1 LRQRKA
7 LAPEP
12 DRAHERLRISSGP
25 PVPSPIAS
33 LSPTVLMLTVLVAGV
48 AGLAR
53 GFSGFGA
60 ALIFMPAAS
69 ALVTPAVAAPVLLL
83 ADGVLSMG
91 FLPRA
96 WAMARRKD
104 VALMAAGAAAGVPLG
119 TFVLNHADP
128 LALRWAIAG
137 LAFAMLVLL
146 ASGWRYQGAP
156 RPGVTTLVGCVSGL
170 FGGLAQLSGP
180 PVVAYWL
187 SGKETPATVRASIIL
202 FFGATTLFAVISYLA
217 AGIFTERSLW
227 LAALVAPAY
236 AAGLF
241 AGSRAFGLA
250 TPKTF
255 RRLSLLLIALSVV
268 TSLPLWR

>member
-1 LRQRKA
+1 
-7 LAPEP
+7 
-12 DRAHERLRISSGP
+12 
-25 PVPSPIAS
+25 VPSLLDS
-33 LSPTVLMLTVLVAGV
+33 FSPTTLVLTVLVAGV
-48 AGLAR
+48 AGLGR

-69 ALVTPAVAAPVLLL
+69 ALVSPAVAAPVLLL
-83 ADGVLSMG
+83 ADGILSLG

-96 WAMARRKD
+96 WVLARRKD
-104 VALMAAGAAAGVPLG
+104 VGLMAAGAAAGVPLG
-119 TFVLNHADP
+119 TLVLNHADP
-128 LALRWAIAG
+128 LALRWVIAA
-137 LAFAMLVLL
+137 LASSMLLLL
-146 ASGWRYQGAP
+146 ASGWRYHGAP
-156 RPGVTTLVGCVSGL
+156 RPGVTTLVGCLSGL

-187 SGKETPATVRASIIL
+187 SGKESHTTMRASIIL
-202 FFGATTLFAVISYLA
+202 FFGATTLFTFVSYLA
-217 AGIFTERSLW
+217 LGIITAQSLW

-250 TPKTF
+250 SPKTF
-255 RRLSLLLIALSVV
+255 RRLSLLLIALSVA